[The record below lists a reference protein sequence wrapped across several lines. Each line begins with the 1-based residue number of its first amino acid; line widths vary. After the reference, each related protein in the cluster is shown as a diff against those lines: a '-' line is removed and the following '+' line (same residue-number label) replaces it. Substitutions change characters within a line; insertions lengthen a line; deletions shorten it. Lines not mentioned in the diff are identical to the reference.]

1 MSLLWAIRGS
11 NRQRAQRL
19 QILTGICR
27 SCLLHAPC
35 RLLLCPSLLASP
47 RPIQAC
53 ANLCIDIC
61 IPGLRIC
68 GPPVCAW
75 WQVSPAACRVILF
88 GVTVAFYIILAVGVN
103 RGLKWQLG
111 VGLTPWPSWAW
122 WIAAINSWL
131 WMSLGAVAICGRSA
145 LAFNQMLLSGMR
157 LHLARSPGQGKL
169 LNLLLSVELRCRT
182 C

>member
-1 MSLLWAIRGS
+1 M
-11 NRQRAQRL
+11 
-19 QILTGICR
+19 
-27 SCLLHAPC
+27 
-35 RLLLCPSLLASP
+35 
-47 RPIQAC
+47 
-53 ANLCIDIC
+53 
-61 IPGLRIC
+61 
-68 GPPVCAW
+68 
-75 WQVSPAACRVILF
+75 ILF

-131 WMSLGAVAICGRSA
+131 WASLGAVAICGRSA
-145 LAFNQMLLSGMR
+145 LAFDQMLLFGMR

-169 LNLLLSVELRCRT
+169 LNLLLSVELWCRT